1 MTAVRRAAT
10 AAVVLGLGVALG
22 ACSGGTEGGGGTA
35 PKPGATTAPATPT
48 AAPSDTASAT
58 PPTAPSVTPSAT
70 QEPGSPTP
78 SQVRISPSRGGW
90 KVKTFPP
97 FTPPTP

>member
-10 AAVVLGLGVALG
+10 AAVVLGLGLTLG
-22 ACSGGTEGGGGTA
+22 ACSSGTDAGGGTA

-48 AAPSDTASAT
+48 AAPSDTASA
-58 PPTAPSVTPSAT
+58 APSATPSAT
-70 QEPGSPTP
+70 REPASPTP
-78 SQVRISPSRGGW
+78 SRVRISPSRGGW